1 MHEVEFHPTM
11 LILFATMTGTAED
24 AAEMIAKRFKAA
36 GHPVAVGNIEK
47 YPPQKLLARNE
58 PILFVVST
66 WGEGEPPD
74 EALHFWADLSEML
87 AGELAGLRYAV
98 YALGDSSYD
107 EFCGF
112 GRNLDLALEER
123 GAFRLAS
130 RAECDCDHEEFIE
143 QWCDAVN
150 AALQNECIA

>member
-1 MHEVEFHPTM
+1 M

-24 AAEMIAKRFKAA
+24 AAEMIAKRMKAA
-36 GHPVAVGNIEK
+36 GHSVTVANIEK
-47 YPPQKLLARNE
+47 HPPRTLLARNE
-58 PILFVVST
+58 PILFSVST

-74 EALHFWADLSEML
+74 EALRFWSDLSGMDADAL
-87 AGELAGLRYAV
+87 RGLRYAV

-112 GRNLDLALEER
+112 GRDLDLALEAK

-143 QWCDAVN
+143 DWSDDVH
-150 AALQNECIA
+150 AALQTECLA